1 MELIVQREQLLQ
13 PLQALIGVT
22 EKGQTLPVLANV
34 KLQVK
39 EEEIILTTT
48 NLEIELSCALPYHS
62 TETGGTTIP
71 AKKLLDILKALP
83 HGIDI
88 HMTLEPTKVAI
99 KAGRS
104 KFSLACLP
112 LEEFPVLDHI
122 DFNNTLTLP
131 KDRFRSLLQNV
142 AYAMA
147 TADVRYFL
155 NGMLLDVQDTMITA
169 VATDGHRLA
178 CSRYPF
184 EDATHLTNQ
193 FIVPRKAVEE
203 LLKLIENEAAPLHL
217 QLSDNHLR
225 VELGSMMF
233 TTKLI
238 EGKFP
243 DYKRVIP
250 PIGEKIIMADRSEMI
265 DSLMRT
271 SILSQDK
278 FRGIRMNISHCL
290 IKLVAHNPEQEVA
303 EEEVEVNYQGADFMI
318 AFNAAYITDIF
329 KNIEADMVQM
339 SFTENNSSCLIK
351 NPEDDNVDHVVM
363 PMRL

>member
-22 EKGQTLPVLANV
+22 ERGQTLPVLANV

-48 NLEIELSCALPYHS
+48 NLEIELSCALPYISS
-62 TETGGTTIP
+62 TTGGTTVP

-83 HGIDI
+83 AGIDV
-88 HMTLEPTKVAI
+88 HLKVEPIKVEI
-99 KAGRS
+99 NAGRS

-122 DFNNTLTLP
+122 EFADTLTLP
-131 KDRFRSLLQNV
+131 KDKFRTLIQRV

-155 NGMLLDVQDTMITA
+155 NGMLLDVQDTEIAA
-169 VATDGHRLA
+169 VSTDGHRLA
-178 CSRYPF
+178 VSRYTF
-184 EDATHLTNQ
+184 ESPVNIDKQ
-193 FIVPRKAVEE
+193 YIIPRKAVEE

-217 QLSDNHLR
+217 QLSANHLR
-225 VELGSMMF
+225 VELGSMIF

-250 PIGEKIIMADRSEMI
+250 PVGEKIIMADRAEMI
-265 DSLMRT
+265 ESLTRA

-303 EEEVEVNYQGADFMI
+303 EEELEVNYQGDDFMI
-318 AFNAAYITDIF
+318 AFNASYITDAF
-329 KNIEADMVQM
+329 KNIEGDMVQL

-351 NPEDDNVDHVVM
+351 NPEDDSIDHVVM